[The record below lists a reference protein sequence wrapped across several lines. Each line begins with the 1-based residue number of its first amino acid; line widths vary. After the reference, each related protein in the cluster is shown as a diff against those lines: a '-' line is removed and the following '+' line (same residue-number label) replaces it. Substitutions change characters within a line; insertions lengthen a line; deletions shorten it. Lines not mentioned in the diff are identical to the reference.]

1 MKGCKIIQNQC
12 YSEYTERGS
21 RFLGLLH
28 FLDSIKEYRLELK
41 KIKSEHLKSTHVC
54 SAYRIINDNNI
65 EEKCSDDGE
74 PSRSAGLPI
83 LNELKRQSIVNV
95 GAFIVRYY
103 GGVKLGIPGLI
114 HSYTEASRIAIS
126 NSILL
131 DWEPFKTYTLNH
143 SYQEIDMIDFLIKKY
158 KAKLVDR
165 EFDLFVRSSI
175 KINNDLIDN
184 FKDSIQHKLSK
195 TILLIEQE

>member
-1 MKGCKIIQNQC
+1 M
-12 YSEYTERGS
+12 
-21 RFLGLLH
+21 
-28 FLDSIKEYRLELK
+28 
-41 KIKSEHLKSTHVC
+41 KSTHVC

-65 EEKCSDDGE
+65 EDKCSDDGE
-74 PSRSAGLPI
+74 PSSSAGLPI
-83 LNELKRQSIVNV
+83 LNELKRQRIVNV

-143 SYQEIDMIDFLIKKY
+143 NYQEIDMIDFLIKKY

-165 EFDLFVRSSI
+165 EFDLFVRSSV
-175 KINNDLIDN
+175 KTNNDLIDD
-184 FKDSIQHKLSK
+184 FKDSIEHKLSK
-195 TILLIEQE
+195 TISLIEEE